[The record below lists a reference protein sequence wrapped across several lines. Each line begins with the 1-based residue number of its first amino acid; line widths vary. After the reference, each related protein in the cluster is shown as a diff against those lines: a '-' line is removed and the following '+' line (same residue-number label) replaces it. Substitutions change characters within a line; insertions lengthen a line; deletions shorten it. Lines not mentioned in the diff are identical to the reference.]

1 LQPSLHVAADVEL
14 VHRLQ
19 FGVGA
24 SAIATTD
31 PSYGVWAAY
40 LRGRSVLYRSAAL
53 QWGATLGFGAGYN
66 PPILHADLK
75 AALPVVPYAMLAT
88 DCGFS
93 LGHGAWLG
101 AELATEQLSVVHLGA
116 VLRWH

>member
-1 LQPSLHVAADVEL
+1 
-14 VHRLQ
+14 
-19 FGVGA
+19 
-24 SAIATTD
+24 
-31 PSYGVWAAY
+31 
-40 LRGRSVLYRSAAL
+40 
-53 QWGATLGFGAGYN
+53 
-66 PPILHADLK
+66 
-75 AALPVVPYAMLAT
+75 MLAT